1 MSAAWKRLEKD
12 TAETLGGTRILR
24 GADFSQAAPDVRHAL
39 FAVETKYR
47 KVLPRLLRLGL
58 EQAARYDH
66 TKPPLLVVKEKYQHG
81 ALIVMRL
88 ADFVDL
94 LGPLTESVRQDEN
107 PSKRLL

>member
-1 MSAAWKRLEKD
+1 MSTAWKRLEKD
-12 TAETLGGTRILR
+12 TADTLGGTRIMR
-24 GADFSQAAPDVRHAL
+24 GADFSQAAPDVTHAL

-66 TKPPLLVVKEKYQHG
+66 TKPPLLVVKERYQHG
-81 ALIVMRL
+81 SLVVMKL

-94 LGPLTESVRQDEN
+94 VGPLTESVRQNGN
-107 PSKRLL
+107 P